1 MTHRKNNV
9 TPRTIPAHQRAL
21 QQETHREATGVLK
34 EIHIPET
41 NNVIQK
47 MQVRTIRVSHG
58 GSEILGIPREIQRE
72 SSEETCII
80 PCIPE
85 IVSVLHEIP
94 GETIWNSPEIVDVQP
109 EMQQDVVVAPLRDN
123 EIQKT
128 QNDVSV
134 PQRADQNEESPSQIQ
149 GQSTKEQAIA
159 IVKQARRKVKT
170 HL

>member
-1 MTHRKNNV
+1 M

-94 GETIWNSPEIVDVQP
+94 GETIWNSSEIVDVQP
-109 EMQQDVVVAPLRDN
+109 EMQEDVSVVPLK
-123 EIQKT
+123 ETQKT
-128 QNDVSV
+128 QYDVNV

-149 GQSTKEQAIA
+149 GQSTKEEATA
-159 IVKQARRKVKT
+159 IVKQTRRKVKT
-170 HL
+170 HV

>member
-1 MTHRKNNV
+1 M

-72 SSEETCII
+72 SSEETCI

-94 GETIWNSPEIVDVQP
+94 GETIWNSPEIVDFQP
-109 EMQQDVVVAPLRDN
+109 EMQKEVVVAPLRDN

-134 PQRADQNEESPSQIQ
+134 PQREDQNEESPSQIQ
-149 GQSTKEQAIA
+149 GQSTKEQVLPLLSRHA
-159 IVKQARRKVKT
+159 VR
-170 HL
+170 

>member
-1 MTHRKNNV
+1 M

-47 MQVRTIRVSHG
+47 MQVRTIRVSQG

-80 PCIPE
+80 PYIPE

-109 EMQQDVVVAPLRDN
+109 EMQEDVAVVPLKDN
-123 EIQKT
+123 ETQKT
-128 QNDVSV
+128 QYGVNV

-149 GQSTKEQAIA
+149 GQSTKEQATA
-159 IVKQARRKVKT
+159 IVKQTRRKVKT
-170 HL
+170 HV